1 VKRVF
6 VDTSA
11 FFALV
16 VHEDECHTAADLLFS
31 RAARQG
37 WDLVTTNAVVFECYA
52 LLLNRA
58 RQGRMK
64 ALAFLDSV
72 EDLAIERLTPEDE
85 RAAARLVRAHEDK
98 TYSLCDASSF
108 VIMERLAIS
117 EALSFD
123 DDFRSYGRF
132 TILTAE

>member
-1 VKRVF
+1 MKRVF

-16 VHEDECHTAADLLFS
+16 VDDDESHTAADVLFR

-52 LLLNRA
+52 LLLSRA
-58 RQGRMK
+58 RRGRAK

-72 EDLAIERLTPEDE
+72 EDLALERLTLEDE
-85 RAAARLVRAHEDK
+85 SAAARLVRAHEDK

-108 VIMERLAIS
+108 VVMERLGID
-117 EALSFD
+117 EAMSFD
-123 DDFRSYGRF
+123 SDFTSYGRF
-132 TILTAE
+132 TILQAE

>member
-1 VKRVF
+1 MKRVF

-11 FFALV
+11 FFAV
-16 VHEDECHTAADLLFS
+16 VVNEDECHTAADLLFR

-37 WDLVTTNAVVFECYA
+37 WHLVTTNAVVFECYA

-58 RQGRMK
+58 RQGRVK

-85 RAAARLVRAHEDK
+85 RAAARLVRAHGDK
-98 TYSLCDASSF
+98 TSSLCDASSF
-108 VIMERLAIS
+108 VIMERLEII